1 MQKSSGLFV
10 DVSDPNSMVCYFALP
25 KKNQEEMYYN
35 ELHMHLIFK
44 KKKKIYIWRT
54 YDKIV

>member
-25 KKNQEEMYYN
+25 KKKREEAYYLFKQ
-35 ELHMHLIFK
+35 LHMHLILK
-44 KKKKIYIWRT
+44 K
-54 YDKIV
+54 

>member
-25 KKNQEEMYYN
+25 KKNQEEAYYLFKQ
-35 ELHMHLIFK
+35 LHMHLILNNLHLK
-44 KKKKIYIWRT
+44 NR
-54 YDKIV
+54 

>member
-25 KKNQEEMYYN
+25 KKNKEEIYYN
-35 ELHMHLIFK
+35 QLHMLLSLTKSTFEQHMTSL
-44 KKKKIYIWRT
+44 Y
-54 YDKIV
+54 